1 GKAGP
6 GGVDATLAFG
16 DGCKPLW
23 LHSGACCYTD
33 QAVTVTVRGDGFET
47 TGEAIWRDDEHGYA
61 PLGPRRWTPSPWRAA
76 PAEPQQMAEGVR
88 AYGWDCS
95 AALEPSGKIVVSGA
109 QSWTATIHEK
119 LWRMRGDETAWLYA
133 ATARDCSAIVVATE
147 RRLIWIRSH

>member
-1 GKAGP
+1 
-6 GGVDATLAFG
+6 
-16 DGCKPLW
+16 
-23 LHSGACCYTD
+23 
-33 QAVTVTVRGDGFET
+33 
-47 TGEAIWRDDEHGYA
+47 
-61 PLGPRRWTPSPWRAA
+61 
-76 PAEPQQMAEGVR
+76 MAEGVR

-119 LWRMRGDETAWLYA
+119 LWRMRGDETAWLYS